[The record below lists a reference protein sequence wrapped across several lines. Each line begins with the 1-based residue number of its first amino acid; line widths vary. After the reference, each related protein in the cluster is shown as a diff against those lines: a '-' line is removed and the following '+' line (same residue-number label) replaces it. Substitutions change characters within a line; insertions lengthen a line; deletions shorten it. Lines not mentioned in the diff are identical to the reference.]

1 MIAEVGSI
9 KKEIAYHGD
18 VINTASRIQ
27 NLCNSY
33 SASLLVSES
42 LLDKMKLSKDM
53 KSESKG
59 TIGLKGKENPVK
71 IFQIIQ

>member
-33 SASLLVSES
+33 NASLLVSES

-59 TIGLKGKENPVK
+59 TIELKGKENLVK